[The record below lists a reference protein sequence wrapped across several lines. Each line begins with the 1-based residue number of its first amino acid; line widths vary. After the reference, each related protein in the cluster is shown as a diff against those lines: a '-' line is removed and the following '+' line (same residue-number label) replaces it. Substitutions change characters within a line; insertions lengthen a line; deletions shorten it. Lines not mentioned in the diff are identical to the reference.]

1 MASSA
6 PEHPICAGELAPQV
20 DGLGGSVLVRLIW
33 IARPYHRPKIV
44 ECHSIDQGSDG
55 RYMIE
60 RSTLECSSNLEMADV
75 RTEREGD
82 ALVTGASSGI
92 GAVYADR
99 LAARGYDL
107 ILVARREDRL
117 RAVAET
123 ITGAHGRQVEVLA
136 ADLEKEPDLLRVEG
150 VLASNPDIRVLINN
164 AGLARL
170 APVATAPLARTS
182 LTQIAL
188 NITALTRLTQAV
200 LPGFVARNRGVIVN
214 IASVLG
220 IHTLPISSV
229 YSGTKAFVLAF
240 HRGLQAELA
249 ETAVKVQVVL
259 PAATAT
265 EIWDASGVPLTALDA
280 NTVMTTENLVDAA
293 IAGFD
298 QGEAVTWP
306 SLADDTL
313 SDRFETARADL
324 FAGTRTN
331 RPAPRYTLN

>member
-1 MASSA
+1 MVGKWKCS
-6 PEHPICAGELAPQV
+6 PPI
-20 DGLGGSVLVRLIW
+20 W
-33 IARPYHRPKIV
+33 
-44 ECHSIDQGSDG
+44 
-55 RYMIE
+55 
-60 RSTLECSSNLEMADV
+60 
-75 RTEREGD
+75 
-82 ALVTGASSGI
+82 
-92 GAVYADR
+92 
-99 LAARGYDL
+99 
-107 ILVARREDRL
+107 RRR
-117 RAVAET
+117 
-123 ITGAHGRQVEVLA
+123 
-136 ADLEKEPDLLRVEG
+136 PDLLRVEG
-150 VLASNPDIRVLINN
+150 VLASNPEIRVLINN

-170 APVATAPLARTS
+170 APVATAPLQNS

-220 IHTLPISSV
+220 IQTLPISSV

-240 HRGLQAELA
+240 SRGLQAELA

-306 SLADDTL
+306 SLADEAL
-313 SDRFETARADL
+313 WERFETARADL